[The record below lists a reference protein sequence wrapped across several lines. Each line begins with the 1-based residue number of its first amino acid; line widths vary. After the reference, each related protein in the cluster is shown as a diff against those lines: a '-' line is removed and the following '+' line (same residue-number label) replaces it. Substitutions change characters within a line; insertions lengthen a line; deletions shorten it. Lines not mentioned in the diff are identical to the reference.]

1 MNDNKHARLSPS
13 SAHRWLEC
21 PGSVTL
27 EQDFPQDITS
37 EFAEYGTAGH
47 TLGEMCLTQEVPA
60 KTFRGEILNKSE
72 HFPDGFEVDDEM
84 IDAVQTYVDYC
95 NQLPGDEGSRIE
107 EKVDFS
113 EWVPDGFGTADFIK
127 IDDDVLGKRTIQ
139 VVDLKMGK
147 GVKVNAENNPQGM
160 LYALGCLDELI
171 YDPEDFVR
179 IVIVQPRL
187 DHISEWDISI
197 NDLLEWAEKVV
208 KKKAGEAWAG
218 LMKFSP
224 GEKQCRFCKASSTCK
239 ALAEKSLQTAMDVFT
254 DIPTTGDLKQIHTL
268 GNSEVSQLLPRLDEI
283 SNWIK
288 SLKAFAFSQLEQGF
302 EIDGYKLVRGRSGNR
317 KWINESAVEEK
328 METLGFHK
336 DNLYKQV
343 IITPAV
349 AQRMLKAQ
357 NISITQIS
365 NLYNQEEGK
374 PTITDRRDPREEI
387 ISNDGS
393 EFDVID

>member
-84 IDAVQTYVDYC
+84 IDAVQTYIDYC

>member
-1 MNDNKHARLSPS
+1 MSIK
-13 SAHRWLEC
+13 E
-21 PGSVTL
+21 
-27 EQDFPQDITS
+27 DII
-37 EFAEYGTAGH
+37 H
-47 TLGEMCLTQEVPA
+47 
-60 KTFRGEILNKSE
+60 
-72 HFPDGFEVDDEM
+72 
-84 IDAVQTYVDYC
+84 
-95 NQLPGDEGSRIE
+95 
-107 EKVDFS
+107 
-113 EWVPDGFGTADFIK
+113 
-127 IDDDVLGKRTIQ
+127 
-139 VVDLKMGK
+139 
-147 GVKVNAENNPQGM
+147 
-160 LYALGCLDELI
+160 
-171 YDPEDFVR
+171 
-179 IVIVQPRL
+179 IVIVQPRI
-187 DHISEWDISI
+187 DHISEWEITVE
-197 NDLLEWAEKVV
+197 DLLAWAENTVRE
-208 KKKAGEAWAG
+208 KAGQAWTG
-218 LMKFSP
+218 QMKFSP

-268 GNSEVSQLLPRLDEI
+268 GNYEVSQLLPRLDEI

-336 DNLYKQV
+336 EKIYKQV